1 MYASALQRRSQL
13 SEAEAVIKQ
22 TLIKQGK
29 DGPTLVLYSELLWDM
44 GKPEESLELR
54 IEAEELFRKA
64 GNSIMAEEVLAW
76 MNIEAIPTL
85 KKIEKPQSAPVE
97 KIEIEPAQFQF
108 FQQVL
113 TEAFQFFST

>member
-1 MYASALQRRSQL
+1 
-13 SEAEAVIKQ
+13 
-22 TLIKQGK
+22 
-29 DGPTLVLYSELLWDM
+29 M
-44 GKPEESLELR
+44 GKPEDALELR

-97 KIEIEPAQFQF
+97 KIEIEPRPHRRQNHRPLHHQSSLK
-108 FQQVL
+108 QSQL
-113 TEAFQFFST
+113 N